1 MATQQLLSINDPLAF
16 GSVVDFAP
24 LTIDNSQPVDGRR
37 ETEGDLQVLSLNK
50 HGKKMY
56 RQRSPKENYFNKIV
70 TAGET
75 HSSFGNM
82 F

>member
-1 MATQQLLSINDPLAF
+1 MATPQILSINDLLAF
-16 GSVVDFAP
+16 GSVADFAP

-37 ETEGDLQVLSLNK
+37 ETEGDLQAISLNK
-50 HGKKMY
+50 YGKKMY
-56 RQRSPKENYFNKIV
+56 RQRSPKEKYFNKIV

-75 HSSFGNM
+75 HNSFGNM